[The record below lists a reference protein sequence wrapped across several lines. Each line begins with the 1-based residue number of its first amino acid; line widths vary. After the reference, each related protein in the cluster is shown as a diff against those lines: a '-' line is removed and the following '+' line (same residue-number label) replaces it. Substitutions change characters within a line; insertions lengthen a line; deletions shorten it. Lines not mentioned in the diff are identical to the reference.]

1 MGVDCIEQSKYVFMY
16 SINDALFYVYYLPKE
31 MKKIRPLIKT
41 IHIDEI
47 EETLFYTTKKK
58 EVNEVMKVLCLW

>member
-16 SINDALFYVYYLPKE
+16 SINCALFYVYYLPKE

-41 IHIDEI
+41 IHI